1 MDQLGSLRRGQVFH
15 LGRVIVADVLRER
28 SCSSLIGPYGVGGLV
43 TEGKRAAPR
52 GRSGCR
58 DPDMLEGA
66 QHIAQPRRTTNKL
79 PAGKPTRSSLA
90 FAGIQHVQESALG
103 PHSCTVAILLRS
115 LLSQSRHQRL

>member
-1 MDQLGSLRRGQVFH
+1 
-15 LGRVIVADVLRER
+15 
-28 SCSSLIGPYGVGGLV
+28 
-43 TEGKRAAPR
+43 
-52 GRSGCR
+52 
-58 DPDMLEGA
+58 MLEGA

-115 LLSQSRHQRL
+115 LLSQSRHQRLDRVEVRKIGRRQLRIGNCDVESRLDSKYESHRAHRSETRVRQRKLARMKLRSG